1 MALAEHLPAATR
13 GKQKT
18 LKRGTTWVERNLPW
32 LTLLPTG
39 ILGAIFIYG
48 FIALTIYTSM
58 SASKLIPDYTFVG
71 FEQWARLWSMR
82 RWGIAV
88 DNLFVFSGLFILF
101 ATLIGLML
109 AILLDQRIRHEGT
122 IRTIILYPM
131 ALSFIVTGTA
141 WKWIL
146 NPGLGIES
154 LLHDWGFVEAQF
166 DWLVRRDRAIYTV
179 VLAAVW
185 QSSGFIMAIFLASLR
200 GIDPS
205 IMQSAVMD
213 GASSWRIYRRIIIPQ
228 LRPAFF
234 TAVVILLHMAIKS
247 YDLVIALT
255 NGGPGTATDLPS
267 TFMYD
272 YAFDR
277 SRIAIGAAS
286 ATMMLFTIA
295 AVIVPYLYS
304 ELRSHNRGRGHD

>member
-1 MALAEHLPAATR
+1 MALTDNIPPTR
-13 GKQKT
+13 SAPVGK
-18 LKRGTTWVERNLPW
+18 LKHGTTWLQRNIAW
-32 LTLLPTG
+32 LTFLPTG

-48 FIALTIYTSM
+48 FILLTIYISM

-71 FEQWARLWSMR
+71 FEQWERLWGMR

-88 DNLFVFSGLFILF
+88 NNLFLFSGMFIVI
-101 ATLIGLML
+101 ATAIGLLL
-109 AILLDQRIRHEGT
+109 AILLDQRIRAEGA

-141 WKWIL
+141 WKWVL

-179 VLAAVW
+179 VMAAVW

-200 GIDPS
+200 GIDQS

-228 LRPAFF
+228 LGPAFF
-234 TAVVILLHMAIKS
+234 TAFVILLHMSIKS

-267 TFMYD
+267 TFMFD

-286 ATMMLFTIA
+286 ATMMLFAIA
-295 AVIVPYLYS
+295 AIIVPYLYS
-304 ELRSHNRGRGHD
+304 ELRSQDRS